1 MGILMKENTIR
12 LQSEALKTYAPL
24 VVQLWKEGCSQ
35 SEVEIAIR
43 NHTNLKARKLY
54 KEGLRPTLLGN
65 LLTDLSFPE
74 RDSKIEYI
82 FSNLLSEN
90 KIKFR
95 EQYNIGSYKAD
106 FLINDF
112 LVVEIDGPHHG
123 VQEQIEHDEKRDN
136 YMRKMGYKVL
146 RVPVWVLSLD
156 MNAVISE
163 VKEIID

>member
-1 MGILMKENTIR
+1 MGILMKENTTR
-12 LQSEALKTYAPL
+12 LQSETLKTYTPL

-35 SEVEIAIR
+35 REVEIAIR
-43 NHTNLKARKLY
+43 NHIDLKARKLY
-54 KEGLRPTLLGN
+54 KEGLKPTLLGN
-65 LLTDLSFPE
+65 LLTDLSFPK
-74 RDSKIEYI
+74 RDSKVEYI

-95 EQYNIGSYKAD
+95 EQYKIGSYTAD

-112 LVVEIDGPHHG
+112 LVVEIDGPHHE

-146 RVPVWVLSLD
+146 RVPVWVLA
-156 MNAVISE
+156 MNNNAAINE
-163 VKEIID
+163 IKEIIE